1 MAYALSLVV
10 RNLVFTVVVPGLGGV
25 WVPWRI
31 ATGHGGHGVAIAAAG
46 WVAVVCPEREG
57 ESDVGG

>member
-1 MAYALSLVV
+1 MARTLSLLV

-31 ATGHGGHGVAIAAAG
+31 ATGHEGHGS
-46 WVAVVCPEREG
+46 PLLRP
-57 ESDVGG
+57 GGRRFR